1 MWLKAYALGL
11 STAQV
16 LAHSEFSPQEQAKID
31 SVFARRKNGEPFQY
45 ITGEADFYARDFL
58 VGAGVLIPR
67 HDTETLIQ
75 AVIKYIPRGEHFSF
89 IDWGTG
95 SGCIAVTLLLEFPH
109 AFAYM
114 VEASNLAADFARKN
128 LQRYGL
134 TDRAQ
139 LLADTY
145 SIPHCELLISNP
157 PYIPS
162 TEIAG
167 LDREVKDFEPLSALD
182 GGLDGLKY
190 YNDIFALAHEKHCRY
205 LVLETG
211 SRYQVEYC
219 KSCSNTFTF
228 CDEVFDNG
236 CFPRAIVFRRS
247 DVNEKVEETCR

>member
-1 MWLKAYALGL
+1 MNAPLPKAYKVGY
-11 STAQV
+11 Q
-16 LAHSEFSPQEQAKID
+16 
-31 SVFARRKNGEPFQY
+31 
-45 ITGEADFYARDFL
+45 DFYGRDFI
-58 VGAGVLIPR
+58 VTPDVLIPR
-67 HDTETLIQ
+67 PETEQLIDLVLSL
-75 AVIKYIPRGEHFSF
+75 AGKPYLPGLKAPNRILPEHPT
-89 IDWGTG
+89 ILDVGTG

-247 DVNEKVEETCR
+247 DVLEEAYR